1 MDYTPEEVAKK
12 IVSLPE
18 DLKEIIFDSSIGEK
32 MQAIGKKYG
41 LHVNETSS
49 LMDEAYWVMIGLT
62 HPDQFTNRLK
72 ETLQLPDEKIKA
84 ITSDISE
91 DIIGD
96 IRGQLQKLHGEK
108 PDEEEITDE
117 EIDKLLAE
125 PIESG
130 TTKNILEKSG
140 VEVVENKPL
149 DMGSFGNVTVSAID
163 KNLEKSG
170 VQVVPEKKE
179 EAESPIPFHLN
190 RDMIL
195 KGVEN
200 PQKIASPI
208 TSPSEE
214 LKKGIVGEK
223 LAGTFK
229 ISKEEK
235 EYSFKKPD
243 ISGAATSEE
252 PILRHKDRVD
262 PYRETIT

>member
-1 MDYTPEEVAKK
+1 MKSSGTNI
-12 IVSLPE
+12 IVQE
-18 DLKEIIFDSSIGEK
+18 LKEKI
-32 MQAIGKKYG
+32 
-41 LHVNETSS
+41 LN
-49 LMDEAYWVMIGLT
+49 
-62 HPDQFTNRLK
+62 
-72 ETLQLPDEKIKA
+72 EKI
-84 ITSDISE
+84 E
-91 DIIGD
+91 VGN
-96 IRGQLQKLHGEK
+96 
-108 PDEEEITDE
+108 
-117 EIDKLLAE
+117 AE
-125 PIESG
+125 
-130 TTKNILEKSG
+130 NILEKSG

-149 DMGSFGNVTVSAID
+149 DMGSFGNMTVSAID

-179 EAESPIPFHLN
+179 RDESPVPFHLN

-200 PQKIASPI
+200 PQKIVSSAIP
-208 TSPSEE
+208 PADE

-235 EYSFKKPD
+235 EYSLKKPD
-243 ISGAATSEE
+243 ISGGPVASEE